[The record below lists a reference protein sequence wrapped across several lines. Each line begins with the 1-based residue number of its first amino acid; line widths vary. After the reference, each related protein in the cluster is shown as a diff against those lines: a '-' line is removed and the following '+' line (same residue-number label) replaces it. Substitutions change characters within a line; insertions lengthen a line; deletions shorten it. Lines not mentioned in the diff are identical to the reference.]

1 MKRSDI
7 TELWPDAPKEAIDK
21 LMSLNGADVNAAKA
35 EGDGLRQQLADLQKQ
50 LDAAPK
56 PETVAQ
62 LKEALEKV
70 SGLENELNGMKMANS
85 LRDLRETVAKA
96 TGVPANLLTGTT
108 DEECRAQA
116 DAILAFAKPAGYPT
130 VPDGGEVNKIST
142 PTTAQ
147 QFAEWFNAQK

>member
-7 TELWPDAPKEAIDK
+7 TELWPDAPKEAVDK

-50 LDAAPK
+50 LDAAPE

-116 DAILAFAKPAGYPT
+116 DAILAFAKPASYPT